1 MTGSATCV
9 SAVCSPPSG
18 FTGKERDSE
27 SGNDYF
33 GARYFAS
40 SMGRFMSPDFTGA
53 DDGPPEAVP
62 YADLSDP
69 QSLNLYAYV
78 QNNPLN
84 SFDSDGHDC
93 VNGSNAS
100 NGTVSYIS
108 TSNPADCG
116 KGFTYVNGT
125 VDPNSFTYSNGQLGF
140 NTSNYADG
148 TGMAASVT
156 MTVGNQ
162 ADPDTL
168 SAGVFGPA
176 SASTW
181 NNSAG
186 VVNGAFKAEETA
198 FGFVFPLTFLAVD
211 ALAGSSPTGAQAAG
225 ISKKP
230 GTLGMRKGTDAL
242 RAEDKVSRDIAKKL
256 GVDKNAVHELLQ
268 EGSQDMGR
276 KLSFREGLEYVAKAL
291 GKAL

>member
-1 MTGSATCV
+1 
-9 SAVCSPPSG
+9 
-18 FTGKERDSE
+18 
-27 SGNDYF
+27 
-33 GARYFAS
+33 
-40 SMGRFMSPDFTGA
+40 MSPDFTGA

-62 YADLSDP
+62 YSDLSDP

-78 QNNPLN
+78 QNNPL
-84 SFDSDGHDC
+84 SRFDSDGHDC

-100 NGTVSYIS
+100 NGSIS
-108 TSNPADCG
+108 VQTTSDSSACLSG
-116 KGFTYVNGT
+116 YTYVNGT
-125 VDPNSFTYSNGQLGF
+125 VDPNSVTYSNGQLGF
-140 NTSNYADG
+140 NISNYADG
-148 TGMAASVT
+148 SGIAASVT
-156 MTVGNQ
+156 MASGSQ
-162 ADPDTL
+162 LDPDTL

-225 ISKKP
+225 LRKKP
-230 GTLGMRKGTDAL
+230 GTLGMEKGTDAL
-242 RAEDKVSRDIAKKL
+242 RREDKVARDISKKL